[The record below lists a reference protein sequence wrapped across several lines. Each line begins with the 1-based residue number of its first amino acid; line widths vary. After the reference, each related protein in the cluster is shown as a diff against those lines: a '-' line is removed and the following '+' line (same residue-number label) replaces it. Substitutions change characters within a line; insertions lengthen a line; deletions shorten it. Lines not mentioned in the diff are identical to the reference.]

1 MEPLNF
7 FCETYYS
14 IACNFI
20 AWIQSLSDA
29 TLPPLL
35 LDCCLMMTQFDF
47 HCERENLFILD
58 LGWSLRILWFAT
70 SFQSW
75 TLYFL
80 FGVGFISRR
89 LENFIV
95 DTINIDGEKH
105 LMLELM
111 PFVGQVWRLR
121 DTEMTNR
128 SELLTRRCIL
138 KSISFASNICDL
150 VCSWL

>member
-1 MEPLNF
+1 MQFYRLK
-7 FCETYYS
+7 S
-14 IACNFI
+14 IFI
-20 AWIQSLSDA
+20 W
-29 TLPPLL
+29 
-35 LDCCLMMTQFDF
+35 CCLAVLITNVITRLLPYDDTIWFSLR
-47 HCERENLFILD
+47 ERNLFILD

-111 PFVGQVWRLR
+111 PFVGKVWRSR

-128 SELLTRRCIL
+128 SELLTRRRIL
-138 KSISFASNICDL
+138 KSILFASNVCDL
-150 VCSWL
+150 VRSWL